1 MATCPNIN
9 LPQWKELVASR
20 GENMAYF
27 LWDTYN
33 GEVPQSESKQA
44 ILRASIKSI
53 DILSSQKAKQM
64 FAKGE
69 KNNWTLDKTLTELQ
83 VPKAQKEIILD
94 KGITDR
100 EEIITSLLA
109 ENSFIVEVNI
119 SNERTDTLFTFKDF
133 NYNGDE
139 ITTNHKNTY
148 REYFKNGK
156 QISKEEWG
164 NIVKLYRENK
174 PTQYYSNLTVPGGTN
189 YTENEITTPDITP
202 NIKGHAQFSTD
213 NGIGWFRSDDKI
225 KIISVKKSYEE
236 FKRELQRQYP
246 NIREEVIKNSFQ
258 SHQGTVVK
266 EKDSKTRRILEV
278 QSDLFQKGRDKE
290 LLINPLSSKKLKR
303 EGADIGDKF
312 IYKGEE
318 IEVIDYTLEYY
329 ELKNLDTNKISRV
342 GQKELE
348 SYYDYTDSKTSQ
360 NQFLQLLNKK
370 NNWVTFFVKSII
382 QDSAKKGYERV
393 LFPKGSTASK
403 IEGLQTLEEFRKQKE
418 SRIKILEQEIK
429 DLDKGIFGS
438 FKYVKEDNKFYI
450 GEINDPFGVLKPIS
464 ENEYKTDLKRGLTLK
479 ENELKTLKQELADVE
494 SGKNQLSSISNFYE
508 NNITNILKKN
518 GYNPVE
524 IKDEYNNTWNEVL
537 IAPAQANETILFQK
551 QTEQPITKASSE
563 MLNKVKEV
571 IKKMGV
577 NVQPLTDYA
586 RQNPAID
593 ESSVNAVAD
602 LTAGVIAIAEGKED
616 VALTEEMVH
625 IATAI
630 IEQKNPELVTEMISK
645 IGRFKIYKDTLEAYK
660 GLPAYQLEN
669 GKPNIRK
676 IKKEAVDKMITSII
690 LGDTSLEEADQSI
703 FRRMWD
709 MITDWFR
716 GQYKKANIDIF
727 STTAETVIGG
737 EFEGS
742 VVDLDSKEIYYQLTD
757 KQKDFQRKV
766 EETRASLRKIETNEK
781 ADPLLL
787 DEEKATSYYELL
799 INGKYERI
807 TKRVTDRV
815 KAWYRSRFGNTGF
828 TAQQDKD
835 NEVKRVLGTQ
845 YHEYFEETHARFFN
859 EDGTRRE
866 NPGPR
871 PNIQGSLNNDV
882 YNKLETY
889 YTDLIASFSENGKNP
904 LVFSELQVYDSKNK
918 EAGTIDL
925 LIVEQDG
932 TANIYDWKFMSVAK
946 GAEDVA
952 WFKQG
957 AYDIQ
962 LGTYKKILLDNYG
975 VKKVGKNRA
984 VPIIMDLKR
993 DNFQDPTSLLK
1004 LKGIKIGS
1012 VNPTQIEP
1020 LTLTPVSEKS
1030 ESTGVEAFDEL
1041 IEDLN
1046 AIQSQISATK
1056 ANSDDEREF
1065 KSERLNIINKAIRS
1079 LQTQQRINPLID
1091 SIAIMQRAGE
1101 NIIAKYKTSYE
1112 GRPADDK
1119 DLTDVELSEFSA
1131 ELREYIAFSNIF
1143 GGIADRIGDYVYND
1157 TLEEQSLTNEEK
1169 VEVANRKEMLKN
1181 LTDQSTSIRKSG
1193 RKIEKIAGEFT
1204 EKFIGERNLVTGFM
1218 KPERIVKGLSSL
1230 FRGTSEIGLKALDI
1244 LYKLANRAMGF
1255 AQEDAL
1261 NEVNELLEIKEK
1273 LEARGGDLKKLVQ
1286 GIYQKDKKGAIANK
1300 LIYKYQR
1307 EFFDEVD
1314 ANAEEGRRSRK
1325 WLKEN
1330 VDLKA
1335 YDKEAKPILKE
1346 AIRRINE
1353 RHEDPELKEKLI
1365 LQEYQKWDVSRVDFI
1380 GYNNYV
1386 IKRHPLEKWESQEYI
1401 NLKKDPELFEL
1412 YNFISGINAKARD
1425 VGYINNAAQS
1435 TFLPFIRKSMAES
1448 LAWDGSLGS
1457 ISNFQSN
1464 FTSELDTVGYGNINQ
1479 VTGELENSIPKYYTT
1494 DFSIKEDGTNDYS
1507 DVSLDL
1513 FKNMIMY
1520 INHMEKY
1527 KYLSSIEDQLLL
1539 VKTAEQFKKH
1549 LKTSSFSMALTKD
1562 GKNIEQKGNND
1573 NIEIIDQFFRNVLYG
1588 QKYALDDSDV
1598 EVPLVGTV
1606 TKGVTKVINSVSRGL
1621 TGQDAV
1627 KEGSKQTTG
1636 SLIKIMDFLNRYVQI
1651 KALGFKSISGLANYF
1666 GGNLQLAALAGKYF
1680 DYSEVFR
1687 YQARLFGN
1695 RFKSDDERKMFVQL
1709 IDKFMPLKDD
1719 PTYDKM
1725 VSAGMSKLTDK
1736 NYSDILFV
1744 WFRQT
1749 EQHLEKSVF
1758 MALLDNMMVEDGKLV
1773 NIRDFVKNKYKNRY
1787 ASSEEYNSVKGKIKQ
1802 EVDELKK
1809 TRSINATKKLE
1820 DGKLVVPGLD
1830 LSNREELQRLTN
1842 VARTLSRTATGGAT
1856 EFDNIRANMN
1866 VWLRSLMVFKGWIP
1880 KLALT
1885 RFGEFRKVADDFSVE
1900 IGEDGLTTGEMYDIG
1915 RIRLFSNFL
1924 HFNILRSVKE
1934 VIDVL
1939 TVSED
1944 GVSKIDELFDK
1955 YTRDYEQRFGEPL
1968 NMTKEDFSDMIR
1980 LNLRNQVRE
1989 LALLASLLG
1998 MALALGWMAPD
2009 DDKDRATKNKFRYFQ
2024 KVVDKFISEVSFFYN
2039 PAEMATTLDSGLPAI
2054 GLFEDFG
2061 RATNHFFKETTGID
2075 LFDPTK
2081 SAEQVRKE
2089 AQPIKNS
2096 MKLFPVSNSILP
2108 LLASFDE
2115 EFAKEYNI
2123 TISKTAR

>member
-660 GLPAYQLEN
+660 DLPAYQLEN

>member
-83 VPKAQKEIILD
+83 VPKDQKEIILN

-202 NIKGHAQFSTD
+202 NIKGHARFSTD
-213 NGIGWFRSDDKI
+213 NGIGWFRSDDKTI
-225 KIISVKKSYEE
+225 DSTLEEYEVE
-236 FKRELQRQYP
+236 YEGWGGTSQYVQKHEGSSGG
-246 NIREEVIKNSFQ
+246 IV
-258 SHQGTVVK
+258 T
-266 EKDSKTRRILEV
+266 KTRRILEV
-278 QSDLFQKGRDKE
+278 QSDLFQKGRDKKDLVGGFKYFDNKFEDTEYVYKNQRPGEYIKLKKGVGQFSKAISITKEEYESKAPIKQQPKE
-290 LLINPLSSKKLKR
+290 LSKK
-303 EGADIGDKF
+303 
-312 IYKGEE
+312 
-318 IEVIDYTLEYY
+318 
-329 ELKNLDTNKISRV
+329 
-342 GQKELE
+342 
-348 SYYDYTDSKTSQ
+348 
-360 NQFLQLLNKK
+360 NQFLQLLNQKG
-370 NNWVTFFVKSII
+370 NWVTFFVKSII
-382 QDSAKKGYERV
+382 QDSAKKRYERV
-393 LFPKGSTASK
+393 LFPKGNTASK
-403 IEGLQTLEEFRKQKE
+403 IEGMQTLEEFRKQKE

-577 NVQPLTDYA
+577 DVQPLTDYA

-660 GLPAYQLEN
+660 DLPAYQLEN

-757 KQKDFQRKV
+757 PQKAFQRKV
-766 EETRASLRKIETNEK
+766 EEIIGGDKPMLRKIESEEK
-781 ADPLLL
+781 ADPLLGG
-787 DEEKATSYYELL
+787 EKKATNHYEVLVD
-799 INGKYERI
+799 GKYKRVP
-807 TKRVTDRV
+807 RVTDRV
-815 KAWYRSRFGNTGF
+815 KAWYKSRFGTGGF

-835 NEVKRVLGTQ
+835 NEVKRVLGTK
-845 YHEYFEETHARFFN
+845 YHDFFDLDIHNRFFN
-859 EDGTRRE
+859 SDGTRRA
-866 NPGPR
+866 NPGPK
-871 PNIQGSLNNDV
+871 PTFSNSVDSQIYD
-882 YNKLETY
+882 KLETY

-904 LVFSELQVYDSKNK
+904 LVFSELMIYDAKNK

-925 LIVEQDG
+925 LIVDQDG

-975 VKKVGKNRA
+975 IKRMGKNRA

-993 DNFQDPTSLLK
+993 ENPQDNTSK
-1004 LKGIKIGS
+1004 LQIKGIKIGS

-1020 LTLTPVSEKS
+1020 LTITPVSERS

-1041 IEDLN
+1041 IEELN
-1046 AIQSQISATK
+1046 AIQDQISKTK
-1056 ANSDDEREF
+1056 ANTDEERAF
-1065 KSERLNIINKAIRS
+1065 KNERSNIINKAIRT
-1079 LQTQQRINPLID
+1079 LQSQQQIGPLID
-1091 SIAIMQRAGE
+1091 AIAIMQREGQ
-1101 NIIAKYKTSYE
+1101 NLIAEYKTSYE
-1112 GRPADDK
+1112 GRPADSK
-1119 DLTDVELSEFSA
+1119 DLTDEELSNFSA
-1131 ELREYIAFSNIF
+1131 DLREYIASSNIF
-1143 GGIADRIGDYVYND
+1143 GGIADRIGDYIYND
-1157 TLEEQSLTNEEK
+1157 TLEKQAITDEEK
-1169 VEVANRKEMLKN
+1169 ADVANRKEILKN
-1181 LTDQSTSIRKSG
+1181 LTDQSTSIRKS
-1193 RKIEKIAGEFT
+1193 RRDIVKISGEFAD
-1204 EKFIGERNLVTGFM
+1204 KFIGQRNLVTGLM
-1218 KPERIVKGLSSL
+1218 NPERIIKGLSSL

-1261 NEVNELLEIKEK
+1261 GEVNELLEIRNK
-1273 LEARGGDLKKLVQ
+1273 LEARGGDLKKLVE

-1307 EFFDEVD
+1307 DFFDEVD
-1314 ANAEEGRRSRK
+1314 ANAEEGRRSKK

-1330 VDLKA
+1330 VDLEA
-1335 YDKEAKPILKE
+1335 YAKEAKPILKE
-1346 AIRRINE
+1346 RVRRINKTY
-1353 RHEDPELKEKLI
+1353 EDGELKEKLI
-1365 LQEYQKWDVSRVDFI
+1365 LQEYQKWDISKVDFR

-1412 YNFISGINAKARD
+1412 YNFISDINAKARD

-1435 TFLPFIRKSMAES
+1435 TFLPFVRKSMAES

-2115 EFAKEYNI
+2115 EFAKEFNI

>member
-660 GLPAYQLEN
+660 DLPAYQLEN

-1435 TFLPFIRKSMAES
+1435 TFLPFVRKSMAES

>member
-83 VPKAQKEIILD
+83 VPKDQKEIILD
-94 KGITDR
+94 KGITNR

-109 ENSFIVEVNI
+109 ENSFIVEI
-119 SNERTDTLFTFKDF
+119 DKKDT
-133 NYNGDE
+133 
-139 ITTNHKNTY
+139 
-148 REYFKNGK
+148 
-156 QISKEEWG
+156 
-164 NIVKLYRENK
+164 
-174 PTQYYSNLTVPGGTN
+174 PTKYYSNLTVPGGTN

-202 NIKGHAQFSTD
+202 SIKGHAQFSTD
-213 NGIGWFRSDDKI
+213 KGIGWFRSDEQTFLEDSIILDEEDPFLDQGDRNPRTI
-225 KIISVKKSYEE
+225 KSPTG
-236 FKRELQRQYP
+236 RT
-246 NIREEVIKNSFQ
+246 N
-258 SHQGTVVK
+258 
-266 EKDSKTRRILEV
+266 TRRILEV
-278 QSDLFQKGRDKE
+278 QSDLFQRGRGKKD
-290 LLINPLSSKKLKR
+290 LITNKQVPYERFVHVETGIEYTREETYDLARQEQYKLK
-303 EGADIGDKF
+303 GILPDVKDKNT
-312 IYKGEE
+312 K
-318 IEVIDYTLEYY
+318 
-329 ELKNLDTNKISRV
+329 
-342 GQKELE
+342 
-348 SYYDYTDSKTSQ
+348 

-393 LFPKGSTASK
+393 LFPKGNTASK
-403 IEGLQTLEEFRKQKE
+403 IEGHNTLEEFNKQKKERLKNSEDLLSQKQKE
-418 SRIKILEQEIK
+418 IKPDQNGDYILTAVEPDPEIGEMYIK
-429 DLDKGIFGS
+429 ERKFKS
-438 FKYVKEDNKFYI
+438 FKKALDFQYQNSAFDFKGETLGFKNI
-450 GEINDPFGVLKPIS
+450 TQLQNEINQ
-464 ENEYKTDLKRGLTLK
+464 
-479 ENELKTLKQELADVE
+479 LKQELKRVE
-494 SGKNQLSSISNFYE
+494 TEGFGALKPIYNFYE

-524 IKDEYNNTWNEVL
+524 IKDEYDNTWNEVL
-537 IAPAQANETILFQK
+537 IAPAQANETILFQR
-551 QTEQPITKASSE
+551 QTEQPATKASSGI
-563 MLNKVKEV
+563 LNKVKEV

-577 NVQPLTDYA
+577 DVQPLTDYA

-625 IATAI
+625 IATSI
-630 IEQKNPELVTEMISK
+630 IEQKNPKLVTEMISK

-660 GLPAYQLEN
+660 DLPAYQLEN

-716 GQYKKANIDIF
+716 GQYKRANIDIF

-742 VVDLDSKEIYYQLTD
+742 VVDLDSKEIYYQVTD

-799 INGKYERI
+799 VNGKYERI

-815 KAWYRSRFGNTGF
+815 KAWYKSRFGSTGF
-828 TAQQDKD
+828 TAQQDRD

-845 YHEYFEETHARFFN
+845 YHEYFEEAHARFFN

-984 VPIIMDLKR
+984 IPIIMDLKR

-1091 SIAIMQRAGE
+1091 SIGIMQRAGE

-1157 TLEEQSLTNEEK
+1157 TLEEQSLTDEEK

-1193 RKIEKIAGEFT
+1193 RNIEKIAGEFT

-1273 LEARGGDLKKLVQ
+1273 LEARGGDLKKLVE
-1286 GIYQKDKKGAIANK
+1286 GIYQKDKKGAIVNK
-1300 LIYKYQR
+1300 LIYRYQR
-1307 EFFDEVD
+1307 KFFDEVD

-1330 VDLKA
+1330 VDLEA

-1346 AIRRINE
+1346 AIRRIKE
-1353 RHEDPELKEKLI
+1353 RHKDQKLKEKLN
-1365 LQEYQKWDVSRVDFI
+1365 LKEYQKWDVSRVDFI

-1401 NLKKDPELFEL
+1401 NLKKDPELFSL
-1412 YNFISGINAKARD
+1412 YTFISGINKKAKD

-1464 FTSELDTVGYGNINQ
+1464 LTLELDTVGYGNINQ

-1494 DFSIKEDGTNDYS
+1494 DFSRQEDGTNDYS

-1549 LKTSSFSMALTKD
+1549 LKTSSFSKAVSKD
-1562 GKNIEQKGNND
+1562 GKLVDQKGNSN

-1606 TKGVTKVINSVSRGL
+1606 TRGVTKVINSVSRGL

-1924 HFNILRSVKE
+1924 HFNILRSGKE
-1934 VIDVL
+1934 IIDVL

-1968 NMTKEDFSDMIR
+1968 NMTKEEFSDMIR

-2089 AQPIKNS
+2089 AQPIKNV

-2115 EFAKEYNI
+2115 EFAKEFNI

>member
-33 GEVPQSESKQA
+33 GEVPQSESRQA

-53 DILSSQKAKQM
+53 DILSSQKAKQV

-69 KNNWTLDKTLTELQ
+69 KNNWSLDKTLTELQ
-83 VPKAQKEIILD
+83 VPKDQKEIILD

-109 ENSFIVEVNI
+109 ENSFIVEVNTAKI
-119 SNERTDTLFTFKDF
+119 SYSGSNEDIVDNQKPFTYKGNEYLAEIKLGYDGGIYV
-133 NYNGDE
+133 NRYLKNDKE
-139 ITTNHKNTY
+139 ITSEEFDKIYDEYKKSEEYIDTNNY
-148 REYFKNGK
+148 
-156 QISKEEWG
+156 Q
-164 NIVKLYRENK
+164 
-174 PTQYYSNLTVPGGTN
+174 PTDYYSNLTVPGGTN

-213 NGIGWFRSDDKI
+213 KGIGWFRSDEQ
-225 KIISVKKSYEE
+225 IIGATTASDIGFSSRL
-236 FKRELQRQYP
+236 FSP
-246 NIREEVIKNSFQ
+246 NEIMGNT
-258 SHQGTVVK
+258 GTNAN
-266 EKDSKTRRILEV
+266 TRRILEV
-278 QSDLFQKGRDKE
+278 QSDLFQKSRDTKDLVTRQSHSQSVQIPSSEFNNEKAKPLGDSGQVVGYFEGR
-290 LLINPLSSKKLKR
+290 
-303 EGADIGDKF
+303 
-312 IYKGEE
+312 
-318 IEVIDYTLEYY
+318 TEYY
-329 ELKNLDTNKISRV
+329 QFIDT
-342 GQKELE
+342 KE
-348 SYYDYTDSKTSQ
+348 SFKRIPKDIDSKE
-360 NQFLQLLNKK
+360 NKFLQLLNKK

-393 LFPKGSTASK
+393 LFPKGDTAAK
-403 IEGLQTLEEFRKQKE
+403 IEGHQTLEEFKKQKE
-418 SRIKILEQEIK
+418 DRIE
-429 DLDKGIFGS
+429 
-438 FKYVKEDNKFYI
+438 
-450 GEINDPFGVLKPIS
+450 
-464 ENEYKTDLKRGLTLK
+464 
-479 ENELKTLKQELADVE
+479 ELKKELELINNNDRVTKLPSGFSLKNTTLSLEEIRDKNNRETERLKQELSDVE
-494 SGKNQLSSISNFYE
+494 SGQTQLSSISNFYE

-524 IKDEYNNTWNEVL
+524 IKDEYDNTWNEVL
-537 IAPAQANETILFQK
+537 IAPAQANETILFQR
-551 QTEQPITKASSE
+551 QTEQPTTKASSE
-563 MLNKVKEV
+563 ILNKVKEV

-577 NVQPLTDYA
+577 DVQPLTDYA

-660 GLPAYQLEN
+660 DLPAYQLEN

-742 VVDLDSKEIYYQLTD
+742 IVDLDSKEIYYQVTD

-766 EETRASLRKIETNEK
+766 EETRGSLRKIETNEK

-799 INGKYERI
+799 VNGKYERI

-815 KAWYRSRFGNTGF
+815 KAWYKSRFGTDGF
-828 TAQQDKD
+828 TAQQDRD

-845 YHEYFEETHARFFN
+845 YHEYFEEAHARFFN

-993 DNFQDPTSLLK
+993 DNFQDPTSK
-1004 LKGIKIGS
+1004 LEIKGIKIGS

-1091 SIAIMQRAGE
+1091 SIGIMQRAGE

-1157 TLEEQSLTNEEK
+1157 TLEEQSLTDEEK

-1307 EFFDEVD
+1307 KFFDEVD

-1330 VDLKA
+1330 VDLEA
-1335 YDKEAKPILKE
+1335 YAKEAKPILKE

-1365 LQEYQKWDVSRVDFI
+1365 LQEYQKWDTSRPDFR

-1401 NLKKDPELFEL
+1401 NLKKDPELFSL
-1412 YNFISGINAKARD
+1412 YTFISGINKKAKD
-1425 VGYINNAAQS
+1425 VGYIDNAAQS
-1435 TFLPFIRKSMAES
+1435 TFLPFVRKSMAES

-1464 FTSELDTVGYGNINQ
+1464 FNVELDTVGYGNINQ

-1494 DFSIKEDGTNDYS
+1494 DFSRQEDGTNDYS

-1549 LKTSSFSMALTKD
+1549 LKTSSFSKAVSKD
-1562 GKNIEQKGNND
+1562 GKLVDQKGNSN

-1598 EVPLVGTV
+1598 EVPIVGSV
-1606 TKGVTKVINSVSRGL
+1606 TRGVTKAINAVSRSV

-1636 SLIKIMDFLNRYVQI
+1636 SLIKTMDFLNRYVQV

-1680 DYSEVFR
+1680 DYREIAR

-1695 RFKSDDERKMFVQL
+1695 RFKNDDERKMFVQL

-1787 ASSEEYNSVKGKIKQ
+1787 TSAEEYNSVKGKIK
-1802 EVDELKK
+1802 EEIAELKK

-1900 IGEDGLTTGEMYDIG
+1900 IGEDGLTTGEKYDIG
-1915 RIRLFSNFL
+1915 RIRLFSDFL

-1934 VIDVL
+1934 ITDVL

-1944 GVSKIDELFDK
+1944 GISKIDELFDK

-1968 NMTKEDFSDMIR
+1968 NMTKEDFADMIR

-2039 PAEMATTLDSGLPAI
+2039 PAEMASTLSGGMPAI
-2054 GLFEDFG
+2054 GLFQDFG
-2061 RATNHFFKETTGID
+2061 RATNHFFRETTGID
-2075 LFDPTK
+2075 LSDPTK

-2089 AQPIKNS
+2089 AQPIKNV
-2096 MKLFPVSNSILP
+2096 MKLFPVSNSIIP

-2115 EFAKEYNI
+2115 EFAKEFDI

>member
-660 GLPAYQLEN
+660 DLPAYQLEN

-1695 RFKSDDERKMFVQL
+1695 RFKNDDERKMFVQL

>member
-660 GLPAYQLEN
+660 DLPAYQLEN

-946 GAEDVA
+946 GC
-952 WFKQG
+952 
-957 AYDIQ
+957 
-962 LGTYKKILLDNYG
+962 
-975 VKKVGKNRA
+975 R
-984 VPIIMDLKR
+984 R
-993 DNFQDPTSLLK
+993 CC
-1004 LKGIKIGS
+1004 
-1012 VNPTQIEP
+1012 
-1020 LTLTPVSEKS
+1020 
-1030 ESTGVEAFDEL
+1030 
-1041 IEDLN
+1041 
-1046 AIQSQISATK
+1046 
-1056 ANSDDEREF
+1056 
-1065 KSERLNIINKAIRS
+1065 
-1079 LQTQQRINPLID
+1079 
-1091 SIAIMQRAGE
+1091 
-1101 NIIAKYKTSYE
+1101 
-1112 GRPADDK
+1112 
-1119 DLTDVELSEFSA
+1119 
-1131 ELREYIAFSNIF
+1131 
-1143 GGIADRIGDYVYND
+1143 
-1157 TLEEQSLTNEEK
+1157 
-1169 VEVANRKEMLKN
+1169 
-1181 LTDQSTSIRKSG
+1181 
-1193 RKIEKIAGEFT
+1193 
-1204 EKFIGERNLVTGFM
+1204 LV
-1218 KPERIVKGLSSL
+1218 
-1230 FRGTSEIGLKALDI
+1230 
-1244 LYKLANRAMGF
+1244 
-1255 AQEDAL
+1255 
-1261 NEVNELLEIKEK
+1261 
-1273 LEARGGDLKKLVQ
+1273 
-1286 GIYQKDKKGAIANK
+1286 
-1300 LIYKYQR
+1300 
-1307 EFFDEVD
+1307 
-1314 ANAEEGRRSRK
+1314 
-1325 WLKEN
+1325 
-1330 VDLKA
+1330 
-1335 YDKEAKPILKE
+1335 
-1346 AIRRINE
+1346 
-1353 RHEDPELKEKLI
+1353 
-1365 LQEYQKWDVSRVDFI
+1365 
-1380 GYNNYV
+1380 
-1386 IKRHPLEKWESQEYI
+1386 
-1401 NLKKDPELFEL
+1401 
-1412 YNFISGINAKARD
+1412 
-1425 VGYINNAAQS
+1425 
-1435 TFLPFIRKSMAES
+1435 
-1448 LAWDGSLGS
+1448 
-1457 ISNFQSN
+1457 
-1464 FTSELDTVGYGNINQ
+1464 
-1479 VTGELENSIPKYYTT
+1479 
-1494 DFSIKEDGTNDYS
+1494 
-1507 DVSLDL
+1507 
-1513 FKNMIMY
+1513 
-1520 INHMEKY
+1520 
-1527 KYLSSIEDQLLL
+1527 
-1539 VKTAEQFKKH
+1539 
-1549 LKTSSFSMALTKD
+1549 
-1562 GKNIEQKGNND
+1562 
-1573 NIEIIDQFFRNVLYG
+1573 
-1588 QKYALDDSDV
+1588 
-1598 EVPLVGTV
+1598 
-1606 TKGVTKVINSVSRGL
+1606 
-1621 TGQDAV
+1621 
-1627 KEGSKQTTG
+1627 
-1636 SLIKIMDFLNRYVQI
+1636 
-1651 KALGFKSISGLANYF
+1651 
-1666 GGNLQLAALAGKYF
+1666 
-1680 DYSEVFR
+1680 
-1687 YQARLFGN
+1687 
-1695 RFKSDDERKMFVQL
+1695 
-1709 IDKFMPLKDD
+1709 
-1719 PTYDKM
+1719 
-1725 VSAGMSKLTDK
+1725 
-1736 NYSDILFV
+1736 
-1744 WFRQT
+1744 
-1749 EQHLEKSVF
+1749 
-1758 MALLDNMMVEDGKLV
+1758 
-1773 NIRDFVKNKYKNRY
+1773 
-1787 ASSEEYNSVKGKIKQ
+1787 
-1802 EVDELKK
+1802 
-1809 TRSINATKKLE
+1809 
-1820 DGKLVVPGLD
+1820 
-1830 LSNREELQRLTN
+1830 
-1842 VARTLSRTATGGAT
+1842 
-1856 EFDNIRANMN
+1856 
-1866 VWLRSLMVFKGWIP
+1866 
-1880 KLALT
+1880 
-1885 RFGEFRKVADDFSVE
+1885 
-1900 IGEDGLTTGEMYDIG
+1900 
-1915 RIRLFSNFL
+1915 
-1924 HFNILRSVKE
+1924 
-1934 VIDVL
+1934 
-1939 TVSED
+1939 
-1944 GVSKIDELFDK
+1944 
-1955 YTRDYEQRFGEPL
+1955 
-1968 NMTKEDFSDMIR
+1968 
-1980 LNLRNQVRE
+1980 
-1989 LALLASLLG
+1989 
-1998 MALALGWMAPD
+1998 
-2009 DDKDRATKNKFRYFQ
+2009 
-2024 KVVDKFISEVSFFYN
+2024 
-2039 PAEMATTLDSGLPAI
+2039 
-2054 GLFEDFG
+2054 
-2061 RATNHFFKETTGID
+2061 
-2075 LFDPTK
+2075 
-2081 SAEQVRKE
+2081 
-2089 AQPIKNS
+2089 
-2096 MKLFPVSNSILP
+2096 
-2108 LLASFDE
+2108 
-2115 EFAKEYNI
+2115 
-2123 TISKTAR
+2123 

>member
-9 LPQWKELVASR
+9 LPQWKALVEAR
-20 GENMAYF
+20 GEDLAYA
-27 LWDTYN
+27 LWDKYN
-33 GEVPQSESKQA
+33 GEVP
-44 ILRASIKSI
+44 
-53 DILSSQKAKQM
+53 
-64 FAKGE
+64 
-69 KNNWTLDKTLTELQ
+69 
-83 VPKAQKEIILD
+83 
-94 KGITDR
+94 
-100 EEIITSLLA
+100 
-109 ENSFIVEVNI
+109 
-119 SNERTDTLFTFKDF
+119 SNEMRDTSSD
-133 NYNGDE
+133 
-139 ITTNHKNTY
+139 I
-148 REYFKNGK
+148 
-156 QISKEEWG
+156 ISK
-164 NIVKLYRENK
+164 VK
-174 PTQYYSNLTVPGGTN
+174 Q
-189 YTENEITTPDITP
+189 
-202 NIKGHAQFSTD
+202 
-213 NGIGWFRSDDKI
+213 
-225 KIISVKKSYEE
+225 
-236 FKRELQRQYP
+236 
-246 NIREEVIKNSFQ
+246 VIN
-258 SHQGTVVK
+258 
-266 EKDSKTRRILEV
+266 
-278 QSDLFQKGRDKE
+278 
-290 LLINPLSSKKLKR
+290 
-303 EGADIGDKF
+303 
-312 IYKGEE
+312 
-318 IEVIDYTLEYY
+318 
-329 ELKNLDTNKISRV
+329 
-342 GQKELE
+342 
-348 SYYDYTDSKTSQ
+348 
-360 NQFLQLLNKK
+360 
-370 NNWVTFFVKSII
+370 
-382 QDSAKKGYERV
+382 
-393 LFPKGSTASK
+393 
-403 IEGLQTLEEFRKQKE
+403 
-418 SRIKILEQEIK
+418 
-429 DLDKGIFGS
+429 
-438 FKYVKEDNKFYI
+438 
-450 GEINDPFGVLKPIS
+450 
-464 ENEYKTDLKRGLTLK
+464 
-479 ENELKTLKQELADVE
+479 
-494 SGKNQLSSISNFYE
+494 
-508 NNITNILKKN
+508 
-518 GYNPVE
+518 
-524 IKDEYNNTWNEVL
+524 
-537 IAPAQANETILFQK
+537 
-551 QTEQPITKASSE
+551 
-563 MLNKVKEV
+563 
-571 IKKMGV
+571 KMGV
-577 NVQPLTDYA
+577 NVQSLTEYA
-586 RQNPAID
+586 KQNPAID

-602 LTAGVIAIAEGKED
+602 LAAGVIAISEAKVDEST
-616 VALTEEMVH
+616 LTEEMVH

-630 IEQKNPELVTEMISK
+630 IEQKNPKLVTEMISK
-645 IGRFKIYKDTLEAYK
+645 IGRFKIYKDTLDAYK
-660 GLPAYQLEN
+660 DLPAYQLEN

-757 KQKDFQRKV
+757 KQKEFQRKV

-781 ADPLLL
+781 ADPLLG

-799 INGKYERI
+799 VDGKYERI

-815 KAWYRSRFGNTGF
+815 KAWYKSRFGTAGF

-845 YHEYFEETHARFFN
+845 YHEYFEEIHARFFN

-866 NPGPR
+866 NPGSR

-904 LVFSELQVYDSKNK
+904 LVFSELQVYDPKNK

-925 LIVEQDG
+925 LIVDQDG

-975 VKKVGKNRA
+975 IKRMGKNRA

-993 DNFQDPTSLLK
+993 ENPQDNTSK
-1004 LKGIKIGS
+1004 LQIKGIKIGS

-1020 LTLTPVSEKS
+1020 LTITPVSERS

-1041 IEDLN
+1041 IEELN
-1046 AIQSQISATK
+1046 AIQDQISKTK
-1056 ANSDDEREF
+1056 ANTDEERAF
-1065 KSERLNIINKAIRS
+1065 KNERSNIIKKATRT
-1079 LQTQQRINPLID
+1079 LQSQQQIGPLID
-1091 SIAIMQRAGE
+1091 AIAVMQREGQ
-1101 NIIAKYKTSYE
+1101 NLIAEYKTSYK
-1112 GRPADDK
+1112 GRPADSK
-1119 DLTDVELSEFSA
+1119 DLTDEELSNFSA
-1131 ELREYIAFSNIF
+1131 NLREYIASSNIF

-1157 TLEEQSLTNEEK
+1157 TLEQQAITDEEK
-1169 VEVANRKEMLKN
+1169 ADVANRKEILKN
-1181 LTDQSTSIRKSG
+1181 LTDQSTSIRKS
-1193 RKIEKIAGEFT
+1193 RRDIVKISGEFAD
-1204 EKFIGERNLVTGFM
+1204 KFIGERNLVTGLM
-1218 KPERIVKGLSSL
+1218 NPERIIKGLSSL

-1261 NEVNELLEIKEK
+1261 GEVNELLKIKER

-1286 GIYQKDKKGAIANK
+1286 GIYQKDKEGAIVNK
-1300 LIYKYQR
+1300 LIYRYQR

-1314 ANAEEGRRSRK
+1314 ANAEEGRRSKK

-1335 YDKEAKPILKE
+1335 YAKEAKPILNE
-1346 AIRRINE
+1346 RVRRINKTY
-1353 RHEDPELKEKLI
+1353 EDGELKEKLV
-1365 LQEYQKWDVSRVDFI
+1365 LQEYQKWDISRPDFR

-1412 YNFISGINAKARD
+1412 YNFISGINTKARD
-1425 VGYINNAAQS
+1425 VGYIDNAAQS

-1457 ISNFQSN
+1457 VSNFQSN
-1464 FTSELDTVGYGNINQ
+1464 FTVELDTVGYGNINQ

-1494 DFSIKEDGTNDYS
+1494 DFSKQEDGTNDYS

-1527 KYLSSIEDQLLL
+1527 KYLSSIEEQLLL

-1549 LKTSSFSMALTKD
+1549 LKTSSFSKAVTKD
-1562 GKNIEQKGNND
+1562 GRNVEQKGNED
-1573 NIEIIDQFFRNVLYG
+1573 NIKIIDQFYRNVLYG

-1598 EVPLVGTV
+1598 EVPVVASV
-1606 TKGVTKVINSVSRGL
+1606 TRGVTKVINAVSRGL

-1636 SLIKIMDFLNRYVQI
+1636 SLIKVMDFLNRYVQV

-1680 DYSEVFR
+1680 DYREIAR

-1695 RFKSDDERKMFVQL
+1695 RFKNDDERKMFVQL

-1787 ASSEEYNSVKGKIKQ
+1787 TSAEEYNSVKGKIKQ
-1802 EVDELKK
+1802 EIAELKK

-1866 VWLRSLMVFKGWIP
+1866 VFLRSLMVFKGWIP

-1900 IGEDGLTTGEMYDIG
+1900 IGEDGLTTGEKYDIG
-1915 RIRLFSNFL
+1915 RIRLFSDFL

-1934 VIDVL
+1934 ITDVL

-1944 GVSKIDELFDK
+1944 GISKIDELFDK

-1968 NMTKEDFSDMIR
+1968 NMTKEDFADMIR

-2009 DDKDRATKNKFRYFQ
+2009 DDKDRAAKNKFRYFQ
-2024 KVVDKFISEVSFFYN
+2024 KIVDKFISEVSFFYN
-2039 PAEMATTLDSGLPAI
+2039 PAEMASTLSGGMPAI
-2054 GLFEDFG
+2054 GLFEDLG
-2061 RATNHFFKETTGID
+2061 RATTHFFKETTGVD
-2075 LFDPTK
+2075 LSDPTK
-2081 SAEQVRKE
+2081 SMEQVRKE
-2089 AQPIKNS
+2089 AQPIKNV
-2096 MKLFPVSNSILP
+2096 MKLFPVSNSIIP

>member
-660 GLPAYQLEN
+660 DLPAYQLEN

-932 TANIYDWKFMSVAK
+932 TANIYDWKFMSIAK

>member
-766 EETRASLRKIETNEK
+766 EETRSSLRKIETNEK

-1695 RFKSDDERKMFVQL
+1695 RFKNDDERKMFVQL

>member
-109 ENSFIVEVNI
+109 DNSFVVEVNTAKSPAIGRGYIARKKIENVDWDSLEIKKVERGFIVVDKYNKKVGPVTYNSIDEANSFI
-119 SNERTDTLFTFKDF
+119 
-133 NYNGDE
+133 
-139 ITTNHKNTY
+139 
-148 REYFKNGK
+148 
-156 QISKEEWG
+156 EETK
-164 NIVKLYRENK
+164 IK
-174 PTQYYSNLTVPGGTN
+174 PTKYYSNLTVPGGTN
-189 YTENEITTPDITP
+189 YIENEITTPDITP

-213 NGIGWFRSDDKI
+213 NGIGWFRSDEQTLLEENIILDEEDPFLEQGDRNPRKI
-225 KIISVKKSYEE
+225 LAPTGK
-236 FKRELQRQYP
+236 
-246 NIREEVIKNSFQ
+246 
-258 SHQGTVVK
+258 T
-266 EKDSKTRRILEV
+266 KTRRVLEV
-278 QSDLFQKGRDKE
+278 QSDLFQKGRGKKE
-290 LLINPLSSKKLKR
+290 LV
-303 EGADIGDKF
+303 
-312 IYKGEE
+312 KGEIGYE
-318 IEVIDYTLEYY
+318 ENLYVEYRF
-329 ELKNLDTNKISRV
+329 E
-342 GQKELE
+342 GQEE
-348 SYYDYTDSKTSQ
+348 Q
-360 NQFLQLLNKK
+360 NQFLQLFNKK
-370 NNWVTFFVKSII
+370 NNWVTFFIKSII

-393 LFPKGSTASK
+393 LFPKGDTASK
-403 IEGLQTLEEFRKQKE
+403 IEGLQTLEEFKTTMQERLDVLNSKYVLLNEKGELVTEYPNKQIGEKD
-418 SRIKILEQEIK
+418 IK
-429 DLDKGIFGS
+429 DNVYKQNP
-438 FKYVKEDNKFYI
+438 KYEFLKFSTLPLY
-450 GEINDPFGVLKPIS
+450 ETETNRIN
-464 ENEYKTDLKRGLTLK
+464 
-479 ENELKTLKQELADVE
+479 QQLADVE
-494 SGKNQLSSISNFYE
+494 SGKTQLSSISNFYE
-508 NNITNILKKN
+508 NNITNVLKKN
-518 GYNPVE
+518 GYSPVE
-524 IKDEYNNTWNEVL
+524 IKDEYGNTWNEVL
-537 IAPAQANETILFQK
+537 IAPAQANKTILFQK
-551 QTEQPITKASSE
+551 QTEQPTTKASSE
-563 MLNKVKEV
+563 ILNKVKKV

-577 NVQPLTDYA
+577 DVQSLTDYA
-586 RQNPAID
+586 KQNPAVD

-630 IEQKNPELVTEMISK
+630 IEQKNPKLITEMISK

-660 GLPAYQLEN
+660 DIPAYQLEN

-742 VVDLDSKEIYYQLTD
+742 VVDLDSKEIYYQVTD

-799 INGKYERI
+799 VSGKYERI
-807 TKRVTDRV
+807 KKRVTDRV
-815 KAWYRSRFGNTGF
+815 KAWYRSRFGTAGF
-828 TAQQDKD
+828 TAQQDRD

-845 YHEYFEETHARFFN
+845 YHEYFEEIHARFFN

-1046 AIQSQISATK
+1046 AIQIQISATK

-1091 SIAIMQRAGE
+1091 SIGIMQRAGE

-1157 TLEEQSLTNEEK
+1157 TLEEQSLTDEEK

-1307 EFFDEVD
+1307 KFFDEVD

-1335 YDKEAKPILKE
+1335 YAKEAKPILKE

-1365 LQEYQKWDVSRVDFI
+1365 LQEYQKWDTSRVDFI

-1494 DFSIKEDGTNDYS
+1494 DFSIQEDGTNDYS

-1562 GKNIEQKGNND
+1562 GKNIEQKGNSD

-1606 TKGVTKVINSVSRGL
+1606 TKGVTKAINSVSRGL

-1695 RFKSDDERKMFVQL
+1695 RFKNDDERKMFVQL

-1773 NIRDFVKNKYKNRY
+1773 NIRDFVKSKYKNRY
-1787 ASSEEYNSVKGKIKQ
+1787 TSAEEYNSVKGKIKQ

-2115 EFAKEYNI
+2115 EFAKEFNI